1 MKLHEEFKLY
11 EDLWEDEVPATEEP
25 IADEEV
31 AVTSEPV
38 TRIFGRKAY
47 DLTNRDELY
56 AWVKANTDFQAY
68 RHPVRYRDANGNI
81 TSDWI
86 RLHSRIARNLRASL
100 EAEGVTNPTVLDN
113 LQRIATGNF
122 SKFTKVFAKDE
133 LNALF
138 SEFTSKLSARFDAKE
153 MRIVNR
159 DLDALKQK
167 LLDMKTT
174 I

>member
-11 EDLWEDEVPATEEP
+11 EDMWEDEVPATEDSV
-25 IADEEV
+25 AEV
-31 AVTSEPV
+31 AAEEASEPV
-38 TRIFGRKAY
+38 TRTFGRKAY

-56 AWVKANTDFQAY
+56 AWVKANTDFQAN
-68 RHPVRYRDANGNI
+68 RRPVRYRNADGTI

-86 RLHSRIARNLRASL
+86 RLRSRIAKNLLASL
-100 EAEGVTNPTVLDN
+100 EAEGITNPTVLDN

-133 LNALF
+133 LNTLF